1 MQHRLSQA
9 IALLATNAQ
18 LAQLCLTRQPTFV
31 HQAITALRVQP
42 RSSLARLDTT
52 MKELALK
59 SFQIAK
65 LVPRAPTVPRKPC
78 QLFQRESS
86 HTDLL
91 PLYLSPIHRDLREV
105 IVFPQGEPRAT
116 DGVLIQRNALE
127 EKLDLSLA
135 H

>member
-1 MQHRLSQA
+1 
-9 IALLATNAQ
+9 
-18 LAQLCLTRQPTFV
+18 
-31 HQAITALRVQP
+31 
-42 RSSLARLDTT
+42 

-59 SFQIAK
+59 SCQIAK
-65 LVPRAPTVPRKPC
+65 LVPKAPTVPRKPC
-78 QLFQRESS
+78 QLSQKESS

-91 PLYLSPIHRDLREV
+91 PLCLSPIHRDLREV